1 MRVHRL
7 GRKSR
12 ARLPRVRV
20 YVSRTSAA
28 KESGPTRRRLTETTH
43 YRAGTPSCEQKVTVM
58 NRAFLAMKRRAA
70 ARV

>member
-7 GRKSR
+7 DRKNR
-12 ARLPRVRV
+12 ARLPRVRAC
-20 YVSRTSAA
+20 VSRTSAA

-43 YRAGTPSCEQKVTVM
+43 YEAGTPFCEQKVTVKDM
-58 NRAFLAMKRRAA
+58 AFLAMMRRSA

>member
-1 MRVHRL
+1 MHRL
-7 GRKSR
+7 DRKNR

-43 YRAGTPSCEQKVTVM
+43 YTAGTLSCEQKITVKNM
-58 NRAFLAMKRRAA
+58 AFLAMMRRSA